1 MNKLFLK
8 EIKNL
13 KRKSMYEE
21 KPKQKKR
28 KFSIIKDYS
37 TPKFSS
43 GIGETPKFNQNLNLL
58 ISQNYKS
65 IFNPNS
71 AFKKENSDQAKI
83 RLNDL
88 SNSNALMKTTEE
100 NLISNVNNE
109 TLISKNSNLNKTN
122 RSKRRSI
129 KKSDTVKN
137 KLEGTILKNAINFFN
152 NKLKSENDEEIKH
165 KSSTKI
171 LSNKLLEDIEKEK
184 NKIISHQ
191 RKRKSAFFSNFNNIT
206 NNLNVNPIFKFGE
219 IKKKKKSKPSNRS
232 FEKSN
237 NANANINNIN
247 NNNKNLRRRR
257 LSIFSG
263 RESMQIKSLREVGL
277 QISNT
282 ISKISVREMK
292 KEIRELETSEIS
304 KIIEKYP
311 TQQRPVFHKRASL
324 EQTTLFA
331 DLSRFSKEVNL
342 AEYREKFRS
351 LFVCKNL
358 YDSLDE
364 DEYEDS
370 EKSNIYY
377 IGPNT
382 ISCYIID
389 SFILI
394 ATVISLFYI
403 PLFLGLILTNCK
415 FHFFSGIN
423 LLYFFID
430 LVYLIDLI
438 TGFFRAFYNF
448 DEVLIVKKRYMILN
462 YLKGSFLIDLIEAIP
477 YFMILNAGQEDCNK
491 KGCYN
496 FAFTNNLKYSFL
508 ILKILKI
515 IKIPKNS
522 AWKAMDKFLSKS
534 NFFSDWE
541 ALLINVFFII
551 CSLHLV
557 SCYLIFI
564 GKNVYPG
571 WIVEAGLLSSS
582 FGDRYVAAIY
592 YVMTTLTTV
601 GYGDVP
607 VTCHIERLF
616 QIFNLIVG
624 TIAYSWLLTYI
635 SNYIKKNNEKYK
647 VYEEKLKILEEIK
660 INYPNLDTNL
670 YERLVRYLNYN
681 KSKYKYDVK
690 YVLDSLPSSIQNNL
704 IIEIYKPIIKNFQF
718 FKYLENSDFFVKIV
732 TSMKPI
738 LAMKGDIL
746 VHEGDVIEDIIFIK
760 KGILSL
766 DIGINLYDTKKFIDD
781 YLNTSQKNNNAINH
795 LTSQLQTSIVPFKTN
810 ATFFSLISTNTKK
823 FDTKIIPKKYIKI
836 IDLRKNE
843 HFGDALMI
851 LNEKSPVTIKVRTK
865 NAELLFLQKTDATE
879 ISNVYPNIWKRI
891 VNKSLFNMKQIKNM
905 AKKKVILYCELNDI
919 EIDPHLKKKYIG
931 NLPGSKKVSFDNNVD
946 FNFKSSKKKEKIK
959 STIKSIIPEVD
970 ESKFVTSMKNSTIS
984 KKGDKKSEDNSSN
997 SKKNSSKKNL
1007 SKMKKDSSSLT
1018 DEEKNKSLIEE
1029 DNKNKKT
1036 MVLNENKKKIENN
1049 NNRIDTGKIFEI
1061 IQNNINSIL
1070 EGKIDNNNK
1079 NIKNYDFKSTILAQK
1094 ECKSDEMKKNKKN
1107 RKASSKIKYNSYTN
1121 NNPEDKSLERVNEE
1135 QYFNEDF
1142 DTNILNKHII
1152 MDNFDKN
1159 NFIYHQANKVLETK
1173 ENSYDSI
1180 FQNNNFNKINKLL
1193 SDGNTSDINYEKLL
1207 IDNKSVNTNDRNNK
1221 INIYNNIVIN
1231 NSNKNDNGLNDNYNK
1246 PNKFLYLQNSSADSF
1261 SINSTYENINKI
1273 SKYIYAS
1280 NPILRQK
1287 TKKFLIQNSFARLR
1301 TVQMSKSSKNITNE
1315 SIIREKT
1322 LDIKSKKGLPRS
1334 AEKPKNEKSRNLNGR
1349 TQIVKHKLMS
1359 FDNSVIKRQNTQMQK
1374 KKGKRNKSSSDI
1386 GEAEGTFYAKFQ
1398 EINSGKKTIRHKDKN
1413 KEKDKDNYEEQ
1424 ISKNIENNKQNLNN
1438 PEEYYSGFFNKLLSK
1453 KNVKK

>member
-1 MNKLFLK
+1 MNKLFIK
-8 EIKNL
+8 EAKNL

-28 KFSIIKDYS
+28 KFSIIKDFS
-37 TPKFSS
+37 TPKFAS
-43 GIGETPKFNQNLNLL
+43 GIGHNHQSHQNLNLL

-71 AFKKENSDQAKI
+71 AFKKENSEQPKI

-109 TLISKNSNLNKTN
+109 TLISKNSITN
-122 RSKRRSI
+122 GTTRSKRRSI
-129 KKSDTVKN
+129 KKSESVKN
-137 KLEGTILKNAINFFN
+137 KLEGTILKNALNFFN
-152 NKLKSENDEEIKH
+152 NKLKLENEDEIKH
-165 KSSTKI
+165 NSSTKI
-171 LSNKLLEDIEKEK
+171 LNNKIIEDIEREK
-184 NKIISHQ
+184 NKLMSKQ
-191 RKRKSAFFSNFNNIT
+191 RKRNSAFFSNFNNIS
-206 NNLNVNPIFKFGE
+206 NNININPMFKFGE
-219 IKKKKKSKPSNRS
+219 NKKKKKSKYSNPSL
-232 FEKSN
+232 EKQN
-237 NANANINNIN
+237 NANPNNI

-263 RESMQIKSLREVGL
+263 RESMQIKTLREVGL

-282 ISKISVREMK
+282 ISKISVKGMKREIK
-292 KEIRELETSEIS
+292 ELETSEIS

-311 TQQRPVFHKRASL
+311 TQKRSVFQKRASL
-324 EQTTLFA
+324 EQTNLFA
-331 DLSRFSKEVNL
+331 DLSRFSKEINL
-342 AEYREKFRS
+342 GEYREKFRN
-351 LFVCKNL
+351 LFICKNL
-358 YDSLDE
+358 YDSLDD
-364 DEYEDS
+364 DEYEDP

-389 SFILI
+389 SFILVSTI
-394 ATVISLFYI
+394 ISLFYI
-403 PLFLGLILTNCK
+403 PLFLSLILTNCK
-415 FHFFSGIN
+415 FPIFSGIYI
-423 LLYFFID
+423 LYTFID
-430 LVYLIDLI
+430 LVYLADLI

-448 DEVLIVKKRYMILN
+448 EEVLIVKKRYMILN
-462 YLKGSFLIDLIEAIP
+462 YLKGNFIIDLIEAIP
-477 YFMILNAGQEDCNK
+477 YFIILNAGQEDCNK
-491 KGCYN
+491 KVCFNY
-496 FAFTNNLKYSFL
+496 AFTNNLKYSLL
-508 ILKILKI
+508 ILKILKVL
-515 IKIPKNS
+515 KIPNNS
-522 AWKAMDKFLSKS
+522 AWKIMDKFLSKS
-534 NFFSDWE
+534 NFISDWK

-557 SCYLIFI
+557 SCYLIFL

-571 WIVEAGLLSSS
+571 WIVESGLLSES
-582 FGDRYVAAIY
+582 FGDMYVAAIY

-660 INYPNLDTNL
+660 INYPNLDPNL
-670 YERLVRYLNYN
+670 HERLVRYLNYN

-738 LAMKGDIL
+738 LAMKDDIL

-766 DIGINLYDTKKFIDD
+766 EIGINLCDTKQFIED
-781 YLNTSQKNNNAINH
+781 YLNTSQKKTNVVNNFA
-795 LTSQLQTSIVPFKTN
+795 SQMQTTLVPYKTN
-810 ATFFSLISTNTKK
+810 ATFLSFISANTKK
-823 FDTKIIPKKYIKI
+823 FDNKIIPKKYIKI

-851 LNEKSPVTIKVRTK
+851 LNEKSPVTIKVRSK

-919 EIDPHLKKKYIG
+919 EIDPNLKKKYIE
-931 NLPGSKKVSFDNNVD
+931 NLKENKKVTFDSNVD
-946 FNFKSSKKKEKIK
+946 YNLKTNKKKEKIK

-970 ESKFVTSMKNSTIS
+970 ESKFVTSMKTSTIS
-984 KKGDKKSEDNSSN
+984 KLGDKKSGNYSSY
-997 SKKNSSKKNL
+997 SQKNSSKKNL
-1007 SKMKKDSSSLT
+1007 SKLKKSSSSLAN
-1018 DEEKNKSLIEE
+1018 EEKSNKSSKET

-1036 MVLNENKKKIENN
+1036 LVLNDNKKKIENN
-1049 NNRIDTGKIFEI
+1049 NNNNGIDTKKIFEI

-1079 NIKNYDFKSTILAQK
+1079 NMRNYNFKSTILPQK
-1094 ECKSDEMKKNKKN
+1094 ECKSDEMKKHKN
-1107 RKASSKIKYNSYTN
+1107 TNSNIKYNSYTN
-1121 NNPEDKSLERVNEE
+1121 NNPEDKSMERVNEE

-1152 MDNFDKN
+1152 MNNFDKN
-1159 NFIYHQANKVLETK
+1159 NFIYHQGNKILETK

-1180 FQNNNFNKINKLL
+1180 WQNNNFNKINKLL
-1193 SDGNTSDINYEKLL
+1193 SDGNTSEINYEKLL
-1207 IDNKSVNTNDRNNK
+1207 IDDKSVNTDDRNNK

-1231 NSNKNDNGLNDNYNK
+1231 NSNKNDNGLNEAYNK

-1261 SINSTYENINKI
+1261 TINSIYENINKI
-1273 SKYIYAS
+1273 TSYKYAS
-1280 NPILRQK
+1280 NPVLRQK
-1287 TKKFLIQNSFARLR
+1287 VKKFLIQHSFSRLR
-1301 TVQMSKSSKNITNE
+1301 TVQMSKSSKNNNE
-1315 SIIREKT
+1315 SIVRERT
-1322 LDIKSKKGLPRS
+1322 LNIKSKKVMPRS
-1334 AEKPKNEKSRNLNGR
+1334 AEKPKNEKSRNLKEN
-1349 TQIVKHKLMS
+1349 TQIVKRKMMS
-1359 FDNSVIKRQNTQMQK
+1359 IDNSIIKRQNTQSQK

-1386 GEAEGTFYAKFQ
+1386 GEAEGTFYARIQ
-1398 EINSGKKTIRHKDKN
+1398 EINNGKKATKYRDKN
-1413 KEKDKDNYEEQ
+1413 KEKDKDNFEDQ
-1424 ISKNIENNKQNLNN
+1424 ISKNIEKNKQNLNN
-1438 PEEYYSGFFNKLLSK
+1438 PEEYFSGFFNKILSK